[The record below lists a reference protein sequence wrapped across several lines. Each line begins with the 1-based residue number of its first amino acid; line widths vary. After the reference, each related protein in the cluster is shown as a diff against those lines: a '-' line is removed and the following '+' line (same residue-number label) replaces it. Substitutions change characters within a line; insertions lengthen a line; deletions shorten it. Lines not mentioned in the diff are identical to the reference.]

1 MSQRQVQQPGDLNRI
16 IIEHLIEISK
26 SEKQNIMRI
35 FIFYSLILLHQWRS
49 RGSTDSRDSI
59 SYAGK

>member
-1 MSQRQVQQPGDLNRI
+1 MIGNAAHRTVSSMSQRQVQQPGDLNRI

-35 FIFYSLILLHQWRS
+35 FIFL
-49 RGSTDSRDSI
+49 
-59 SYAGK
+59 